1 MSELLALASIAGT
14 RIHFTGIKGTGM
26 AALAE
31 LLHNRGALVTG
42 SDVPERFYTDEVLTR
57 LGIPYVEQFRAENI
71 HPGLKLVVYSAAYDP
86 GLNPELIR
94 ARELGIPL
102 LVYTEALGQVS
113 AQCNSSG
120 IAGVHGKTT
129 TTALA
134 GTILHRLHFPASVLV
149 GSAVASFDGFQ
160 TVSDGEE
167 YFVAE
172 TCEYRR
178 HFLRFVPRR
187 IIVTSVEPDHLDYFK
202 GYEDILQ
209 AFVEYA
215 MMLPAGGALI
225 YCADDRGAAEVAR
238 RVAESGLRAELVP
251 YGRQAAGRF
260 GLAAIESRPG
270 ETRFQLRAVPDRWFS
285 VRIPG
290 DHTVLN
296 AVAAIALTFLLFE
309 EKHGRSLSDAEID
322 TLASALNEFA
332 GSRRRSEVVGEA
344 GGILFLDDYGH
355 HPTAI
360 RTTLAGLRAFYPGRR
375 IILDFMSHTYSRT
388 EALLDDFAECFAD
401 ADVVILH
408 KIYASA
414 REKSGRVTGRD
425 LFERVAEHHEEVYY
439 FDEVREA
446 LSFCEGILV
455 PGDLF
460 VTMGA
465 GNNWVLGH
473 ELLGR
478 YLRAGS
484 RA

>member
-1 MSELLALASIAGT
+1 MSELLPLASLAGMPV
-14 RIHFTGIKGTGM
+14 HFTGIKGTGM

-31 LLHNRGALVTG
+31 LLHNRGVLVTG
-42 SDVPERFYTDEVLTR
+42 SDVSERFYTDEVLTR
-57 LGIPYVEQFRAENI
+57 LGIPYVEEFRAENI

-86 GLNPELIR
+86 AVNPELVR
-94 ARELGIPL
+94 AKELGIPL

-129 TTALA
+129 TTAIV
-134 GTILHRLHFPASVLV
+134 GTILHRLRFPASVLV

-178 HFLRFVPRR
+178 HFLSFVPRR
-187 IIVTSVEPDHLDYFK
+187 IVVTSVEPDHLDYFK
-202 GYEDILQ
+202 GFEDILE
-209 AFVEYA
+209 AFVQYA
-215 MMLPAGGALI
+215 MKLPADGALI
-225 YCADDRGAAEVAR
+225 YCADDRGASEVAR
-238 RVAESGLRAELVP
+238 RIADLHLRADLVP

-260 GLAAIESRPG
+260 GLVALESHPG
-270 ETRFQLRAVPDRWFS
+270 ETRFQVRAFPQRWFS

-290 DHTVLN
+290 DHTVLD
-296 AVAAIALTFLLFE
+296 AVAAIALTILLFE
-309 EKHGRSLSDAEID
+309 EKHGRSLSEAEVD
-322 TLASALNEFA
+322 ELASALRLFA
-332 GSRRRSEVVGEA
+332 GSRRRSEIVGGA

-360 RTTLAGLRAFYPGRR
+360 RTTLAGLRSFYPGRR
-375 IILDFMSHTYSRT
+375 IIVDFMSHTYSRT
-388 EALLDDFAECFAD
+388 EALLDDFARCFAD

-425 LFERVAEHHEEVYY
+425 LFERVAEHHPEVYY
-439 FDEVREA
+439 FEEVREA
-446 LSFCEGILV
+446 LSFCESILT

-478 YLRAGS
+478 FLPAGTRA
-484 RA
+484 